1 MFGCCVCV
9 ATAAVRWS
17 EKRKF
22 WRLVVSMAAHGTLN
36 PQLAAKARVDI
47 YVERKRGREER
58 YYTHTPGRLTH
69 TVSVEAGQE

>member
-1 MFGCCVCV
+1 
-9 ATAAVRWS
+9 
-17 EKRKF
+17 
-22 WRLVVSMAAHGTLN
+22 MAAHGTLN